1 MVERALLVRI
11 CFDKREEE
19 ESRSLL
25 NELAELVGTLGI
37 GVVGDELV
45 RARQTQK
52 KFLCGKGKAE
62 EGKGKARQG
71 MENREGREKKR
82 TGTEKQAEGEEE
94 KVRACV

>member
-1 MVERALLVRI
+1 MFEVRDRPQMVERALLVRI

-37 GVVGDELV
+37 GVVGEQLV

-62 EGKGKARQG
+62 EVAAQAR
-71 MENREGREKKR
+71 R
-82 TGTEKQAEGEEE
+82 
-94 KVRACV
+94 

>member
-1 MVERALLVRI
+1 MFEVRDRPQMVERALLVRI

-37 GVVGDELV
+37 GVVGDQLV
-45 RARQTQK
+45 RARETQK

-62 EGKGKARQG
+62 E
-71 MENREGREKKR
+71 
-82 TGTEKQAEGEEE
+82 
-94 KVRACV
+94 VS